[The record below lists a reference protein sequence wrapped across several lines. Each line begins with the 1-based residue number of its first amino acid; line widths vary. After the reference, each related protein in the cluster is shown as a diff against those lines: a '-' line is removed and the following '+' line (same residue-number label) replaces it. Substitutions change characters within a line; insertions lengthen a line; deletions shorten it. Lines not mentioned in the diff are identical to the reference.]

1 MSTKKNVRRF
11 KKSYVLSEGRC
22 HRGQIQAMV
31 PLGVTEGSAGHTAS
45 ATTWQWLQQQLNG
58 TMFLGDNI
66 DFWPFL
72 FKTGHLSSHSIW
84 VNTLGSQRY

>member
-1 MSTKKNVRRF
+1 MCEGL

-45 ATTWQWLQQQLNG
+45 ATMWQWLQRQLNS
-58 TMFLGDNI
+58 TTFLGDNI

-72 FKTGHLSSHSIW
+72 FKTRVRLAISLLTPSG
-84 VNTLGSQRY
+84 